1 MVRGRNLSEKKREME
16 RRTDNYKYANT
27 RAGSK
32 GEEAALEIG

>member
-1 MVRGRNLSEKKREME
+1 MAKQNKKKKEME
-16 RRTDNYKYANT
+16 RKTDNYKYANT